1 MRGLIR
7 KPSISA
13 MLIRLLGELSL
24 KIFAGAAG
32 FADFD
37 KPARSLSG
45 SNWRRTAEAHQ
56 SL

>member
-1 MRGLIR
+1 
-7 KPSISA
+7 